1 MIIRDNDID
10 KDYLKR
16 INAALVFID
25 NHLDSNLSLET
36 VSQVACYSTFHF
48 HRIFKAIIGE
58 TLNSYIIR
66 RRIEKAASV
75 LMHKKQV
82 NISNLYLQYGFN
94 SNSSFTRAFKKF
106 YGLSPSEFKKQS
118 PSKFSKISQVESK
131 NGQKHFIFEEY
142 ICNINNHLNW
152 ITMNAKIEIKDM
164 PEMNFACITHI
175 GIDGLEIAFDKLIK
189 WANSK
194 GLLEKSETK
203 IGRIFHDSFKITSPD
218 KVRMSVSLL
227 THEDFIAEGEINKI
241 SINKSKCIVGHFEVT
256 PDNFETSWRSLFIWM
271 ADNGYKKANE
281 NPFEIYHN
289 DYRKHPQGKAM
300 VDFYIPIE

>member
-1 MIIRDNDID
+1 MPIIESDIE

-16 INAALVFID
+16 INTALVFID
-25 NHLDSNLSLET
+25 DNLDSELSLET
-36 VSQVACYSTFHF
+36 VSQVACYSSFHF

-58 TLNSYIIR
+58 TLNTYINR
-66 RRIEKAASV
+66 RRIEKAASI
-75 LMHKKQV
+75 LMHKKEI
-82 NISNLYLQYGFN
+82 NISSLYLQYGFN

-106 YGLSPSEFKKQS
+106 YGVSPSEFKKQS

-131 NGQKHFIFEEY
+131 NGQKNLIFEKY
-142 ICNINNHLNW
+142 ICDINNHLKW

-164 PEMNFACITHI
+164 PQMNFASITHM
-175 GIDGLEIAFDKLIK
+175 GIEGLENAFDKLIK
-189 WANSK
+189 WGNSK
-194 GLLEKSETK
+194 GLLDKPETK
-203 IGRIFHDSFKITSPD
+203 VGRVFYDSFKITSPD
-218 KVRMSVSLL
+218 RVRMSVSLF
-227 THEDFIAEGEINKI
+227 TNEDFVAEGEINKM

-289 DYRKHPQGKAM
+289 DFRKHPEGKAI
-300 VDFYIPIE
+300 VDLYIPIE